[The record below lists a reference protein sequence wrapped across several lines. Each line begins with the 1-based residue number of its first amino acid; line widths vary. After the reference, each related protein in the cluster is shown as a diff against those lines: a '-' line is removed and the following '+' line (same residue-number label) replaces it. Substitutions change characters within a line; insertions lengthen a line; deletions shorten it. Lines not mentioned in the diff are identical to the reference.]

1 MARRAGSAPDDVEER
16 TAPSALPDDPAQRR
30 ATDLTGDLADPAN
43 SRPARASRRVV
54 AAAGVLIAAL
64 TAAPLIGP
72 RAPRRPVLDVAAIV
86 VAALAVAVAVVD
98 PWRHRPAR
106 DPRRFSHLAPIG
118 LGCLL
123 SALAVLF
130 ADGRMPGETGVW
142 TAPAPLLDLA
152 AAVSLLVGLG
162 RLAARRVPDRAVE
175 LLADG
180 LLPAVVI
187 GTVAWP
193 LISHSPLVVLT
204 TVTAALSLAGALVA
218 GRLADRY
225 AAAGGGEMVLAAGT
239 GMLLLGRGLGATAIV
254 TQMDG
259 PSAVPLAFLLGGL
272 ATVAVACATPAL
284 RNRRGAQRTETSAV
298 ALSHLGTVLVA
309 VITVPPIVTIEVFRR
324 TDGIVGSAL
333 AAAGPSLLVVGY
345 LVWQVRERSRSQFD
359 ALHDPLTGLATRTLF
374 DDRLN
379 TALLTA
385 QRKGGHLAV
394 VALDLNRFKQ
404 INDTHGHGGGDK
416 VLEEVADRIRGS
428 VRAVDSVARFG
439 GDEFMVLLPQLTTPD
454 EWQPVVQRILE
465 AVMQPMD
472 LGGTEVLPGS
482 SAGVAVFPEDG
493 QTADTLMSNADQAL
507 YRSKVLGGRRSV
519 RYDREFGAE
528 VRYRTQL
535 ENGLH
540 RALEREELSVHYQ
553 PVVDV
558 ATGRIVATE
567 ALLRWDHPQFGAV
580 APESFVSLAEH
591 IGVISEIGEWVL
603 DQACRQTIAWH
614 AAGHDELR
622 IAVNL
627 SIRQFE
633 AGAIDTVV
641 ARVLRRY
648 GLDPHFLELEL
659 TESQAV
665 DNPEECIASLNAL
678 RQMGVR
684 CAIDDFGTGY
694 SGLSSLL
701 RLPVD
706 TLKIDRTFVTHLAEN
721 PQDQSVVKA
730 IIALAHSMEKIVI
743 AEGVETAEQLAVLQ
757 DYECDHVQG
766 FFFSRPVPDREL
778 TELLS
783 GQPQVDDADA
793 GDAADTAEADAPAI
807 APAANIARLVDAR
820 RITAELVEVL
830 RNQ

>member
-1 MARRAGSAPDDVEER
+1 MLGTPATTRRAGSAPDEVEDR
-16 TAPSALPDDPAQRR
+16 GARSALLDDPAQRR
-30 ATDLTGDLADPAN
+30 ATDLTGDTSDPA
-43 SRPARASRRVV
+43 SHAPPRAPRRAAIAAVVLV
-54 AAAGVLIAAL
+54 AAA

-72 RAPRRPVLDVAAIV
+72 RAPRQPVLVVAAAV
-86 VAALAVAVAVVD
+86 VAALATAVALVD
-98 PWRHRPAR
+98 PWRHRPDR
-106 DPRRFSHLAPIG
+106 DARRFAHLVPIG
-118 LGCLL
+118 LGVVLA
-123 SALAVLF
+123 ALAVLF
-130 ADGRMPGETGVW
+130 ADGRMPAEATNW
-142 TAPAPLLDLA
+142 ASPAPLLDLA

-162 RLAARRVPDRAVE
+162 HLAARRVVGRAVE
-175 LLADG
+175 LFADG
-180 LLPAVVI
+180 LVPAVVI
-187 GTVAWP
+187 GAVAWP
-193 LISHSPLVVLT
+193 LISHTPVVVIT
-204 TVTAALSLAGALVA
+204 MTTAALSLAGALVA

-225 AAAGGGEMVLAAGT
+225 AAAGGGEIVLAAGT
-239 GMLLLGRGLGATAIV
+239 GMLLLGRGLAAAATI
-254 TQMDG
+254 TDTTG
-259 PSAVPLAFLLGGL
+259 PSALPLAFVVGGL
-272 ATVAVACATPAL
+272 AATAVACAMPAL
-284 RNRRGAQRTETSAV
+284 RDRRGAQRSETTAV
-298 ALSHLGTVLVA
+298 ALSHLGTILVA
-309 VITVPPIVTIEVFRR
+309 VVTVPPIVTIEVFRR

-404 INDTHGHGGGDK
+404 INDTHGHGGGDR
-416 VLEEVADRIRGS
+416 VLEEVADRIRNS

-454 EWQPVVQRILE
+454 EWEPVVQRILE

-472 LGGTEVLPGS
+472 VGGAEVIPGS

-493 QTADTLMSNADQAL
+493 QSADTLMGNADTAL

-519 RYDREFGAE
+519 RYDQEFGAE
-528 VRYRTQL
+528 IRYRTQL

-553 PVVDV
+553 PVIDV

-580 APESFVSLAEH
+580 APESFVGLAEH
-591 IGVISEIGEWVL
+591 IGVIGEIGEWVL

-614 AAGHDELR
+614 EAGHPELR

-627 SIRQFE
+627 SVRQFE
-633 AGAIDTVV
+633 QGSIDTVV
-641 ARVLRRY
+641 ARILRRW
-648 GLDPHFLELEL
+648 GLDPRFLELEL

-665 DNPEECIASLNAL
+665 DNPDETIACLNAL
-678 RQMGVR
+678 REMGVR

-721 PQDQSVVKA
+721 AQDQSVVKA
-730 IIALAHSMEKIVI
+730 IIALAHSMEKTVI
-743 AEGVETAEQLAVLQ
+743 AEGVETREQLRVLQ
-757 DYECDHVQG
+757 DYDCDHVQG
-766 FFFSRPVPDREL
+766 FLFSRPVPNQEL
-778 TELLS
+778 TQLLS
-783 GQPQVDDADA
+783 GQPPVKVPGSPTTD
-793 GDAADTAEADAPAI
+793 
-807 APAANIARLVDAR
+807 IARLIDAR
-820 RITAELVEVL
+820 RLTAELVEML
-830 RNQ
+830 RNP